1 MTTQLDDPEPTT
13 LTRVL
18 DSIDRGH
25 ARAAD
30 RMHTLRNVVRA
41 RLDRG
46 LDLLEGAISGLRV
59 RLDRADKGA
68 ADGIIKAQG
77 VASTALEKLR
87 HARSLPDHVT
97 S

>member
-1 MTTQLDDPEPTT
+1 MPTPVNDPKPTT

-18 DSIDRGH
+18 DSVDRGH

-30 RMHTLRNVVRA
+30 RMHTLRNTIRA
-41 RLDRG
+41 RLGRG
-46 LDLLEGAISGLRV
+46 LDLLEGAIGALRV

-87 HARSLPDHVT
+87 HSRSLPDHVT

>member
-1 MTTQLDDPEPTT
+1 MTTSSNDPKPTT

-18 DSIDRGH
+18 DSVDRGH

-30 RMHTLRNVVRA
+30 RLHTLRNSVRE
-41 RLDRG
+41 RLDHG
-46 LDLLEGAISGLRV
+46 LDLLEGAIGGLRV

-77 VASTALEKLR
+77 VASSALEKLR

>member
-1 MTTQLDDPEPTT
+1 MTTSLNDPKPTT

-18 DSIDRGH
+18 DSVDRGH

-30 RMHTLRNVVRA
+30 RLHTLRNSVRE
-41 RLDRG
+41 RLDHG
-46 LDLLEGAISGLRV
+46 LDLLEGAIGGLRV

-77 VASTALEKLR
+77 VASSALEKLR

>member
-1 MTTQLDDPEPTT
+1 MTTQLNDPKPTT

-30 RMHTLRNVVRA
+30 RMHTVRNSVRA
-41 RLDRG
+41 RLDHG
-46 LDLLEGAISGLRV
+46 LDVLEGAIGGLRV
-59 RLDRADKGA
+59 RLDRADQGA

-77 VASTALEKLR
+77 VASSALEKLR
-87 HARSLPDHVT
+87 HARSLPEQVT

>member
-1 MTTQLDDPEPTT
+1 MPTPVNDPKPTT

-18 DSIDRGH
+18 DSVDRGH

-30 RMHTLRNVVRA
+30 RMHTLRNTIRA

-46 LDLLEGAISGLRV
+46 LDLLEGAIGALRA

-77 VASTALEKLR
+77 VAWTALEKLR